1 MQECLYRNKEVRL
14 LHFVNIVVVLLPIV
28 IALVGESKA
37 TAGVAKQRQN
47 CSEEKTLCI
56 LCFGDSITQGYH
68 GIEGVFHPYTE
79 SLRQHLTTRY
89 PDVYVRIFT
98 RGRGGDMVHGRMP
111 ARLEQELSREN
122 FDLVLILAGV
132 NDLIMLT
139 YEQNQDLFER
149 IMSLHRA
156 ALDRGVLRTVSMT
169 MLEAEPS
176 QDKLKYLTQ
185 SVFEALR
192 MKVNDEIRE
201 VNSTDTTNCD
211 VEECFPALSPDSF
224 YWEKDMV
231 HPSPLGYDMLGKC
244 LFTCLVGD
252 IEFLLDIKELKGIMH
267 VV

>member
-1 MQECLYRNKEVRL
+1 MPECLHRNKEFKL
-14 LHFVNIVVVLLPIV
+14 LYFVNAAVVLLLTV
-28 IALVGESKA
+28 VFIADNKA
-37 TAGVAKQRQN
+37 TGVVDKQRQN
-47 CSEEKTLCI
+47 CSDEKTLCI

-79 SLRQHLTTRY
+79 SLRRHLTKKY

-98 RGRGGDMVHGRMP
+98 RGRGGDMVHGQMP
-111 ARLEQELSREN
+111 ARLERELGREN
-122 FDLVLILAGV
+122 FDLVVILAGV

-169 MLEAEPS
+169 MLQAEPG
-176 QDKLKYLTQ
+176 QDKLKYLSQ

-192 MKVNDEIRE
+192 TKVNDEIRA

-211 VEECFPALSPDSF
+211 VEECFPALSPESF
-224 YWEKDMV
+224 YWQRDMV
-231 HPSPLGYDMLGKC
+231 HPSPLGYDLLGKC
-244 LFTCLVGD
+244 LFTCLEGD
-252 IEFLLDIKELKGIMH
+252 IEFLLDIKELRGIMH

>member
-1 MQECLYRNKEVRL
+1 MSEWLYLDKIKL
-14 LHFVNIVVVLLPIV
+14 LYFVKVVVFLSFVLFIGNDETK
-28 IALVGESKA
+28 ADVG
-37 TAGVAKQRQN
+37 KQRQN
-47 CSEEKTLCI
+47 CSDERTLCI

-79 SLRQHLTTRY
+79 SLRNHLTKKY

-98 RGRGGDMVHGRMP
+98 RGRGGDMVHGRML
-111 ARLEQELSREN
+111 ARLERELSREN

-139 YEQNQDLFER
+139 YEQNQDLFKR
-149 IMSLHRA
+149 IMSLHQV

-169 MLEAEPS
+169 MLQAEPS
-176 QDKLKYLTQ
+176 QDKLKYLTK
-185 SVFEALR
+185 SVFEAMR
-192 MKVNDEIRE
+192 TKINDEIRAF
-201 VNSTDTTNCD
+201 NSTDTTNCD
-211 VEECFPALSPDSF
+211 VEECFPTLSSDSF

-267 VV
+267 AV